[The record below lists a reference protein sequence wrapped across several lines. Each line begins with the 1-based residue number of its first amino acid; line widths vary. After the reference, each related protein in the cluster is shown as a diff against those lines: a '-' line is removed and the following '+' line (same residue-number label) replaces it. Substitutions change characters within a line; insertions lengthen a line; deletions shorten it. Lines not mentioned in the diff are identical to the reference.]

1 MANTITRLPDAIAN
15 QIAAG
20 EVVQR
25 PASAV
30 KELLE
35 NAIDANAT
43 SIHLLIE
50 NAGVGTIQVID
61 NGKGMS
67 VVDAR
72 MSLERHA
79 TSKIK
84 EASDLFQLQSYGF
97 RGEALASIV
106 AIANV
111 EIKTRRESDELGTH
125 LIAEASRVASQDFCQ
140 TPVGSIITIRNLF
153 FNVPARR
160 NFLKSTAVETKHIT
174 EEFVRVAMVN
184 PQVTM
189 KFTNNN
195 SLVHHLH
202 AATPQ
207 ERIAELFNLKESS
220 KLIPI
225 EEETDVV
232 HISGYIG
239 SPETAKRTR
248 GMQYFFANDRFIR
261 DPYLQ
266 HAVFG
271 CYNEIIEKDRY
282 PAFFIYLRVDPEKID
297 VNIHPTKTEVK
308 FEDSRFIY
316 TILQSVVKRA
326 IGNRYLSLPNSKPQ
340 WAQGK
345 GESTEHFPS
354 TPSVKVNQRFNPF
367 PTENKPKV
375 ASKWETLYE
384 PFRDRPEDKKATPL
398 VRTKPEFTPTSGDL
412 TIFSVQQLFNRF
424 IIADTSSGSFLIDQ
438 HPAHVRILY
447 EEFMAKDQEPA
458 AVQNLLFPVQMQIT
472 PAHHTLL
479 SHHINFIQDL
489 GFGIFMEDN
498 GSLMINSVPAGL
510 SKKDPGKLIEDCLLS
525 LDLQQH
531 PDVRSELVLSL
542 ARSAAIAK
550 HEALQE
556 ERMNY
561 LVEHLL
567 KCEEITYAP
576 NGQTILIPWEE
587 SAMDRLFG

>member
-35 NAIDANAT
+35 NAIDAGA
-43 SIHLLIE
+43 SQIHLIIE
-50 NAGVGTIQVID
+50 NAGVGMIQVID
-61 NGKGMS
+61 NGVGMS

-84 EASDLFQLQSYGF
+84 EADDLFHLQSYGF

-106 AIANV
+106 AIAQV
-111 EIKTRRESDELGTH
+111 EIKTKRESDELGTH
-125 LIAEASRVASQDFCQ
+125 LVAEASKVISQDFCQ
-140 TPVGSIITIRNLF
+140 TPVGSVITIRNLF

-174 EEFVRVAMVN
+174 EEFVRVALVN
-184 PQVTM
+184 PDVSM
-189 KFTNNN
+189 KFTNNTTV
-195 SLVHHLH
+195 VHDLD
-202 AATPQ
+202 ACELE
-207 ERIAELFNLKESS
+207 ERIGQLFQLKPNED
-220 KLIPI
+220 LIPI

-232 HISGYIG
+232 SIKGFIG
-239 SPETAKRTR
+239 VPEIAKRTR
-248 GMQYFFANDRFIR
+248 GMQYFFANERFIR

-271 CYNEIIEKDRY
+271 CYDEIIEKDRF
-282 PAFFIYLRVDPEKID
+282 PSFFIHLQVESEKID

-326 IGNRYLSLPNSKPQ
+326 IGNRYLSMPEAKQ
-340 WAQGK
+340 DWMKGAQPH
-345 GESTEHFPS
+345 SFPS

-367 PTENKPKV
+367 PSESRPKV
-375 ASKWETLYE
+375 PSKWETLYE
-384 PFRDRPEDKKATPL
+384 PFRDQQTEQTATPS
-398 VRTKPEFTPTSGDL
+398 VRTEPTGLPIHSDVNV
-412 TIFSVQQLFNRF
+412 FSVQQLFNRF
-424 IIADTSSGSFLIDQ
+424 IIAETARGSFLIDQ
-438 HPAHVRILY
+438 HAAHVRILY
-447 EEFMAKDQEPA
+447 EEFMSKDAGKA
-458 AVQNLLFPVQMQIT
+458 ASQQLLFPVKMAIS
-472 PAHHTLL
+472 PEHHTLL
-479 SHHINFIQDL
+479 SHHLDFITDL
-489 GFGIFMEDN
+489 GFGIHLVDN
-498 GSLMINSVPAGL
+498 ASLMINSVPASL
-510 SKKDPGKLIEDCLLS
+510 AKKDPGKLMEECLMS

-531 PDVRSELVLSL
+531 PDVRSEVALSL
-542 ARSAAIAK
+542 ARSASIAR
-550 HEALQE
+550 HEPLND

-561 LVEHLL
+561 LVEQLL
-567 KCEEITYAP
+567 KCEETAYAP
-576 NGQTILIPWEE
+576 DGQLILVPWEE
-587 SAMDRLFG
+587 SALERLFT